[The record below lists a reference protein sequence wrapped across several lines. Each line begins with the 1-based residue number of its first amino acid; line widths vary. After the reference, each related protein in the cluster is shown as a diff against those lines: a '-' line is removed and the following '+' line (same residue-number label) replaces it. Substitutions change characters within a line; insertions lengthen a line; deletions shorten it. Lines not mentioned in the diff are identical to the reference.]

1 MLWFL
6 LFVVAAVV
14 IYKFRVP
21 IVAKILGQS
30 ESRVDRRLNRRK
42 R

>member
-42 R
+42 H